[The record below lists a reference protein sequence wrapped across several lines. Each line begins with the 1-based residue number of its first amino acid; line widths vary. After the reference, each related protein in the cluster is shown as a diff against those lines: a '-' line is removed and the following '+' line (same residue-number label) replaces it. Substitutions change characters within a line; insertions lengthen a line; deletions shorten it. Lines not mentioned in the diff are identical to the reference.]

1 MRNHKFNG
9 KCLCGR
15 IRFEA
20 EGEPLWVAHCH
31 CNSCRRSTGAPVTTF
46 VGFERER
53 ITITGE
59 RKTFNSSPDV
69 FRSFCAHCGT
79 PLSYESER
87 CPGEIHFY
95 ISVMDTPDVFKPQRH
110 VFHEEHISWLE
121 LNDDLPRY
129 EGIDRDEPSSWGPK
143 RSSVK

>member
-20 EGEPLWVAHCH
+20 EGEPLWV
-31 CNSCRRSTGAPVTTF
+31 
-46 VGFERER
+46 
-53 ITITGE
+53 
-59 RKTFNSSPDV
+59 
-69 FRSFCAHCGT
+69 AHCGT

-121 LNDDLPRY
+121 QNDDLPRY

-143 RSSVK
+143 RSSVN